1 MGQQYRPGDLGGSVG
16 SIPIGGFN
24 SSSPKKIIDA
34 SNPAN
39 QVSNRRQTK
48 SRASV
53 RPKKPPIPLFFQPR
67 PEHTFMKIMLDR
79 HRHEIS
85 MRPTNQRIEVQVL
98 VRIESISEISEVN
111 MDLTVTMTIRQ
122 VWEDYRFDLTA
133 QGLDFIIVPPMLA
146 RQIWIPDLFIEGSKK
161 SFAHITT
168 VENTV
173 MRISGKGVVDYTTKI
188 TSTMICE
195 MALRYF

>member
-1 MGQQYRPGDLGGSVG
+1 MTENAKYSWRQLRRVT
-16 SIPIGGFN
+16 F
-24 SSSPKKIIDA
+24 SSKLNDVEENVNRTIKI
-34 SNPAN
+34 
-39 QVSNRRQTK
+39 R
-48 SRASV
+48 
-53 RPKKPPIPLFFQPR
+53 
-67 PEHTFMKIMLDR
+67 
-79 HRHEIS
+79 
-85 MRPTNQRIEVQVL
+85 
-98 VRIESISEISEVN
+98 
-111 MDLTVTMTIRQ
+111 
-122 VWEDYRFDLTA
+122 